1 MGRPSRHATHPPP
14 ATRGSHP
21 VLPGGRFRRARRP
34 VHAVLRPR
42 FRHVWLGRLRRA
54 RLQPL
59 RRRFAAGCPDVTTLR
74 IMARAGGAQAIWSQG
89 RWEWTAPPGTTIVGG
104 ALAYRTRMRHSNFFA
119 RVKMRSGGDWAD
131 APTLLA
137 EQQTIGLTDHVI
149 ALASGFRQVGISLY
163 AHPAAAGLIT
173 DAWDDYVT
181 LVHLDVTVADATT
194 PGVAWVDGEN
204 LIDGLWHRDD
214 VCAHR
219 RRRRQRV
226 GSRERLACQRRDL
239 DRLVRSAHRLAVSA
253 GAALGSG
260 AALPVCSGARRRH
273 PPWRRRRRRCERR
286 GRGRHSVHGLDRPH
300 AARGRRDRARLGHR
314 RHATSHRARLL
325 RCRERHR
332 LDRHPGR
339 RRCAPGLTA
348 WSGPRHR
355 AAGSGFVLR
364 SPHAV
369 VERNRRCR
377 QSHRR
382 EHELRGARHDSAHIR
397 QAGAAKPARRW
408 ATAMC

>member
-1 MGRPSRHATHPPP
+1 MQRIRLLPLVAAILFFLAGASDARAGQYTLSYDLASDMSGWGGYVEPGYNLCGG
-14 ATRGSHP
+14 GS
-21 VLPGGRFRRARRP
+21 
-34 VHAVLRPR
+34 
-42 FRHVWLGRLRRA
+42 
-54 RLQPL
+54 
-59 RRRFAAGCPDVTTLR
+59 AAGCPDVTTLR

-194 PGVAWVDGEN
+194 PGVAWVDGEEP
-204 LIDGLWHRDD
+204 HRRPL
-214 VCAHR
+214 ASRRRLRHR

-260 AALPVCSGARRRH
+260 PALPVCSGARRRH
-273 PPWRRRRRRCERR
+273 PPWRRRRRRCER
-286 GRGRHSVHGLDRPH
+286 
-300 AARGRRDRARLGHR
+300 
-314 RHATSHRARLL
+314 
-325 RCRERHR
+325 
-332 LDRHPGR
+332 
-339 RRCAPGLTA
+339 
-348 WSGPRHR
+348 
-355 AAGSGFVLR
+355 
-364 SPHAV
+364 
-369 VERNRRCR
+369 
-377 QSHRR
+377 
-382 EHELRGARHDSAHIR
+382 
-397 QAGAAKPARRW
+397 
-408 ATAMC
+408 